1 MYPKITP
8 LKAHL
13 NEREEADSADGLEVG
28 LCVEIDPKAPCSISI
43 RAKGQVI
50 SCNLVTN
57 TTPGGQ
63 ANSTQTGLSEKEKK
77 HVIVGE

>member
-1 MYPKITP
+1 MFVCTYVCMYSKITP

-43 RAKGQVI
+43 RAK
-50 SCNLVTN
+50 
-57 TTPGGQ
+57 
-63 ANSTQTGLSEKEKK
+63 AR
-77 HVIVGE
+77 